1 VKYANSIT
9 LHVTNVDYAKSVMI
23 VKKMMFNLNPDYLD
37 ITLTLKYVRIV
48 AGYTLED
55 VERVSNGEFTKEA
68 VGSYERNDRNIT
80 VKRLLKLCDVYG
92 VSIDAVIRHSMYGD
106 RIHVMRRRKDGIR
119 ATA

>member
-1 VKYANSIT
+1 MTVVYAWT
-9 LHVTNVDYAKSVMI
+9 AEI
-23 VKKMMFNLNPDYLD
+23 VRKMMFNLNPDYLD
-37 ITLTLKYVRIV
+37 VMLTLKYVRIV

-55 VERVSNGEFTKEA
+55 VERISNGEFTKEA

-106 RIHVMRRRKDGIR
+106 RIHVMRRRKHGLR
-119 ATA
+119 TTA